1 MALVVD
7 PNRRNA
13 PTPLRSFSSPVAKY
27 ATGRDL
33 SHCLHYIDSPP
44 RDEPPSAFLHEISFV
59 DPLADGSLVARI
71 RLLAKLGTP
80 NYS

>member
-1 MALVVD
+1 
-7 PNRRNA
+7 
-13 PTPLRSFSSPVAKY
+13 
-27 ATGRDL
+27 
-33 SHCLHYIDSPP
+33 LHDIGSPP

-80 NYS
+80 KYFVIIGKPERSGS